1 MARPLHQLTQKGV
14 EFLWTGQCE
23 GAFLSLKRK
32 LTEAPVLAYPSLS
45 QPFVLETDASGDGLG
60 AVLSQVQSDGLRHP
74 IAYASRGLS
83 KAERNYGITEL
94 ETLAVVWAVTH
105 FRTYLYGNE
114 VTVFT
119 DHSAVNETP
128 NPSGK
133 HARWWIKV
141 YESGLKQV
149 NIMYRPGKSNLS
161 ADALSRSPVGNP
173 SSSPLQEMMEEENAC
188 MIAAVQ
194 GTSSSELI
202 GTIHE
207 EAPGSELFEAQK
219 RDPYIQEIQAFLKDG
234 TIPADKKKAR
244 KLVFQAPLFTV
255 LDKVLYFIDQTKDGA
270 KRIFFPQAFDNTS
283 WKNTTVGCMVDISVD
298 PPHSAN
304 WHAIGGGKVCTV
316 TFVHTVR
323 PVPSASSALEE
334 VPR

>member
-1 MARPLHQLTQKGV
+1 M
-14 EFLWTGQCE
+14 TGQCE

-32 LTEAPVLAYPSLS
+32 LTEALVLAYPSLS
-45 QPFVLETDASGDGLG
+45 QPYFLETDASGDGLG

-94 ETLAVVWAVTH
+94 ETLAVFWAVTH

-119 DHSAVNETP
+119 DHSAVKAVLETP

-141 YESGLKQV
+141 YESGLKQMHIV
-149 NIMYRPGKSNLS
+149 YRPGKSNLS
-161 ADALSRSPVGNP
+161 ADALSRSPVGNS

-202 GTIHE
+202 RTIHE

-234 TIPADKKKAR
+234 TLPADKKKAR

-255 LDKVLYFIDQTKDGA
+255 LDEVLYFIDQTKDGA
-270 KRIFFPQAFDNTS
+270 KRIVVPTS
-283 WKNTTVGCMVDISVD
+283 LRRHIMEEHHSGMYGGHFSG
-298 PPHSAN
+298 PPTFSQLARR
-304 WHAIGGGKVCTV
+304 WWWEGITV

-323 PVPSASSALEE
+323 PVPSASSAP
-334 VPR
+334 PR

>member
-1 MARPLHQLTQKGV
+1 M
-14 EFLWTGQCE
+14 
-23 GAFLSLKRK
+23 
-32 LTEAPVLAYPSLS
+32 
-45 QPFVLETDASGDGLG
+45 
-60 AVLSQVQSDGLRHP
+60 QSDGLRHP

-83 KAERNYGITEL
+83 KAECNYGITEL

-119 DHSAVNETP
+119 DHSAVKAVLETP

-149 NIMYRPGKSNLS
+149 NIVYRPGKSNLS
-161 ADALSRSPVGNP
+161 AEALSRSPVGNS

-202 GTIHE
+202 RTIHE
-207 EAPGSELFEAQK
+207 EAPGSELFEVQK
-219 RDPYIQEIQAFLKDG
+219 RGPYIQEIQAFLKDG

-298 PPHSAN
+298 LAHSAN
-304 WHAIGGGKVCTV
+304 WHAVGGGRSTSNLTIFGGGRSTSNLTIRSVS
-316 TFVHTVR
+316 
-323 PVPSASSALEE
+323 PSVGSQSKPIIPLNASCVLSTGHPETQHHCLSFTMRWHGGA
-334 VPR
+334 V